1 MKRSVNT
8 VIALVVAFVL
18 ASCSSSSTS
27 TNGALA
33 FGQASYSVTS
43 GSTGDVVV
51 RLSGNTS
58 TSGVT
63 VTLASSSSA
72 VAVPVYTPCVLSDEP
87 GSTSS
92 CEIQVKGLAS
102 GSATL
107 TATAPGVKSASATV
121 SVSTS
126 PVAGTLAFLPTL
138 EQVSVGSVQ
147 HVTVKLSG
155 SSGVAGQSVTI
166 ASSDT
171 TIAKVTPSVVVLS
184 TGAPTQ
190 TITVS
195 GVLVGTASR
204 SRRAPPGTRARR
216 TR

>member
-1 MKRSVNT
+1 MAEAPVMKRSVNT

-72 VAVPVYTPCVLSDEP
+72 VAVPVYTPCVLS
-87 GSTSS
+87 G
-92 CEIQVKGLAS
+92 
-102 GSATL
+102 
-107 TATAPGVKSASATV
+107 
-121 SVSTS
+121 
-126 PVAGTLAFLPTL
+126 
-138 EQVSVGSVQ
+138 
-147 HVTVKLSG
+147 
-155 SSGVAGQSVTI
+155 
-166 ASSDT
+166 
-171 TIAKVTPSVVVLS
+171 
-184 TGAPTQ
+184 
-190 TITVS
+190 
-195 GVLVGTASR
+195 
-204 SRRAPPGTRARR
+204 
-216 TR
+216 